1 MPLTNNIQ
9 IRTLVVDDEPLAR
22 QRVVSLLKN
31 HPEVQLIGECRNG
44 EEAVEQINSK
54 KPDLIFLDIE
64 MPGLDGFGVVSNI
77 DLKYKPFIIFATA
90 YNQYALKAFNIH
102 AIDYLLK
109 PFDDERFDEAL
120 EIAKSQIKLKH
131 TSDFNERLLTLVN
144 EFNSQKDQYIRQFK
158 VKLRGREKYISVE
171 DLLYIEAE
179 GNYLKLHHKEGR
191 DLFRS
196 TMSGIEKE
204 LNPNRFL
211 RIHRSYFINTL
222 FVKNIRYISN
232 NEYKVL
238 LKNDIE
244 IISGRSYKEAIKS
257 YLSLAEMR

>member
-1 MPLTNNIQ
+1 MNQTNIS

-31 HPEVQLIGECRNG
+31 YPEIQLVGESRNG
-44 EEAVEQINSK
+44 DEAVEDINSK

-64 MPGLDGFGVVSNI
+64 MPGLDGFGVVANI
-77 DLKYKPFIIFATA
+77 DLNYKPFIIFATA

-109 PFDDERFDEAL
+109 PFDDDRFDEAI
-120 EIAKSQIKLKH
+120 EIAKKQISLKN
-131 TSDFNERLLTLVN
+131 SSNFNEKLMQLIN
-144 EFNSQKDQYIRQFK
+144 EFNTSPDNYIRQFK
-158 VKLRGREKYISVE
+158 IKLRGREKFIKTDE
-171 DLLYIEAE
+171 LHFIEAE
-179 GNYLKLHHKEGR
+179 GNYLMLHHENGR
-191 DLFRS
+191 DLYRS
-196 TMSGIEKE
+196 TMASIEKD

-222 FVKNIRYISN
+222 FLKHIHYISN

-238 LKNDIE
+238 LKNGKE
-244 IISGRSYKEAIKS
+244 IVSGRSYKDSIKNFLSSTDAI
-257 YLSLAEMR
+257 